1 MKRNVTVGLFA
12 TLAIAACADDGTG
25 VEGDAMTRA
34 EATAL
39 ASAIALSSEGATAE
53 GLAEVTQSGG
63 DGAGTITFTRT
74 ATHPCPQGGEV
85 AVELNATVDYDEQA
99 QSFDLDADGILTHD
113 GCSFEHEGERFTV
126 DGDPGLSLEAHAA
139 AEGGEPVGDWTSSVV
154 GAFLWTADDGRDGR
168 CVIDLS
174 TITDFTA
181 TNRSVSGEVCG
192 HTIQQTI
199 DWNE

>member
-1 MKRNVTVGLFA
+1 MKRNVMLGLLA
-12 TLAIAACADDGTG
+12 TLAIAACDDDGTG
-25 VEGDAMTRA
+25 VEGDAMTQA

-39 ASAIALSSEGATAE
+39 ASAIALSSEDATAE

-63 DGAGTITFTRT
+63 EGAGTITFTQT
-74 ATHPCPQGGEV
+74 TTHPCPLGGEA

-99 QSFDLDADGILTHD
+99 QSFELDADGSLTHD
-113 GCSFEHEGERFTV
+113 DCSFEHQGETFTV
-126 DGDPGLSLEAHAA
+126 DGDPGLSIEAHAA

-154 GAFLWTADDGRDGR
+154 GAFLWSADDGRDGR

-174 TITDFTA
+174 TITDFAA
-181 TNRSVSGEVCG
+181 TNRTVAGAVCG

-199 DWNE
+199 DWNQ